1 MNSKRRTAIKKATE
15 DFRAKLDN
23 LISEYYEKINA
34 CAEEERNAF
43 ENLSENLQYSERGE
57 KMEEC
62 ADALEYASSTMEEGE
77 YFEDVLEA
85 LGMQDVLDSC
95 EIELED

>member
-1 MNSKRRTAIKKATE
+1 MNNKRRTAIKKATE
-15 DFRAKLDN
+15 DFRTKLET
-23 LISEYYEKINA
+23 LCAEYAEKINA
-34 CAEEERNAF
+34 CAEEERDAF
-43 ENLSENLQYSERGE
+43 ENLSENLQCSERGE

-62 ADALEYASSTMEEGE
+62 ADSLEYACSTLEEGD

-95 EIELED
+95 EIELD